1 MRVHRNLIKRRDT
14 YAPLTSRNGEDDEW
28 DPRMLHC
35 LLSCVLSSVS
45 ATYAAISWSKL
56 KWQLGQ
62 KRVGA
67 EINWIPLKNQRGD
80 GAQSQQF
87 TDPWKSVTEIIKNI
101 CNLFFTGFSVSIN
114 CWSKTLPS
122 LCIFILII
130 ETILKDSASF
140 NN

>member
-80 GAQSQQF
+80 SAQSQQF
-87 TDPWKSVTEIIKNI
+87 TDPRKSVTEIIKNI
-101 CNLFFTGFSVSIN
+101 CNLFFTTLSVSIK
-114 CWSKTLPS
+114 CQPKTV
-122 LCIFILII
+122 LCILILI
-130 ETILKDSASF
+130 LGNS
-140 NN
+140 

>member
-101 CNLFFTGFSVSIN
+101 CNLFFTTLSVSN
-114 CWSKTLPS
+114 KCQPKTV
-122 LCIFILII
+122 LCILILILGI
-130 ETILKDSASF
+130 ILEGFKAL
-140 NN
+140 